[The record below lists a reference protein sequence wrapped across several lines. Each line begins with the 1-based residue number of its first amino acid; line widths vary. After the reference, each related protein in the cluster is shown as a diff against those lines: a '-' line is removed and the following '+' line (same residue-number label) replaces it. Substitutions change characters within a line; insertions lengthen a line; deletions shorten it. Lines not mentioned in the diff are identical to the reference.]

1 MSERGIL
8 ATVALATM
16 LAPLNSTMI
25 AVALPRVMT
34 ELEADVATA
43 GWLITAYLLV
53 MASIQPVGGK
63 LGDRFGRRPLILGGL
78 AYFALASVG
87 CALATDLTA
96 LFFFR
101 IQQAIAGAI
110 ALPNGAALIREVVP
124 AARRASR
131 AGLVGAAISFA
142 AAAGPPIGGLLAEV
156 GGWRAIFFAN
166 APLVVAAL
174 IVGWRSLP
182 RGHGGHWWTPSDH
195 ISPRAAGRF
204 DVGGAALLSALLI
217 ALAALLSRGR
227 DSAALLVGGGL
238 AIAAG
243 AVLLVRHELRL
254 GDPVLDPR
262 LFARRPFAAAS
273 AGVCLSNL
281 AGYST
286 LLAIPLLLEGRPGIS
301 SAAVGL
307 VLGALSATTVLCAP
321 FGGRLADRRGRRAA
335 GVSGLLVMVIGLVPF
350 AVDAAG
356 LSLAVLV
363 GALAVVGAGYG
374 LSGAALQV
382 SAMEAVDASDAGVA
396 AGVYS
401 TARYLG
407 SIVGSALLGALL
419 AGGAAGFPVLFAIV
433 LAAGAMSVV
442 ACAGLPGRPHLA
454 ST

>member
-1 MSERGIL
+1 MLRALSERGIL

-25 AVALPRVMT
+25 AVALPRVMV

-78 AYFALASVG
+78 AYFALASIG
-87 CALATDLTA
+87 CAFATDLFW

-101 IQQAIAGAI
+101 IQQALAGAI

-166 APLVVAAL
+166 APLVAAAL
-174 IVGWRSLP
+174 IVGWRALP
-182 RGHGGHWWTPSDH
+182 ARSGSG
-195 ISPRAAGRF
+195 IAARF
-204 DVGGAALLSALLI
+204 DVVGAALLSALLVG
-217 ALAALLSRGR
+217 LAALLSRGR
-227 DSAALLVGGGL
+227 DSVALLLGGG
-238 AIAAG
+238 AAVAVG
-243 AVLLVRHELRL
+243 AVLLVRYELSLR
-254 GDPVLDPR
+254 DPVLDPR
-262 LFARRPFAAAS
+262 LFTRRAFAAAS

-301 SAAVGL
+301 SAAVGV
-307 VLGALSATTVLCAP
+307 VLGALSATTVVCAP
-321 FGGRLADRRGRRAA
+321 FGGRLADRHGRRAA
-335 GVSGLLVMVIGLVPF
+335 AAGGLAFMVVGLVPF
-350 AVDAAG
+350 ALDAAG
-356 LSLAVLV
+356 MPLPLLV
-363 GALAVVGAGYG
+363 AALAVIGAGSG
-374 LSGAALQV
+374 LASAALQI
-382 SAMEAVDASDAGVA
+382 SALEAVDAADAGVA

-407 SIVGSALLGALL
+407 SIVGSALLGMLL
-419 AGGAAGFPVLFAIV
+419 TGGAAGFAPLFAV
-433 LAAGAMSVV
+433 VFAAGVLSIAASFW
-442 ACAGLPGRPHLA
+442 LHGRPRLA
-454 ST
+454 PA